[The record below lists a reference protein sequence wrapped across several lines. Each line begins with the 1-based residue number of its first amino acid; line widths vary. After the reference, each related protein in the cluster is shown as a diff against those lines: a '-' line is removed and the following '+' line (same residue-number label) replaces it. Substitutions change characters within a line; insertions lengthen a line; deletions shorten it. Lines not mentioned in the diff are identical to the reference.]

1 MIFPISKTSNGA
13 KNIQYILMNDTTSA
27 FDSKVICLK
36 AAFFRYFMVALT
48 YIFSISKTSIS
59 VPSPGKKAI
68 FDYHQKCMNH
78 FFFIFYGLFQEE
90 SKKNYW
96 IPSIR
101 SVFMKLWSWGRG
113 FEEKKIVKK
122 GVFDFCNGQIEN
134 SIKSKPFDEFPY
146 FFFYV
151 LIMNL
156 FIRIT
161 LKKKRIFRNIAKI
174 LASYVTNRK

>member
-13 KNIQYILMNDTTSA
+13 KNIQYILLNDTTSV

-68 FDYHQKCMNH
+68 FDHHQSVWII
-78 FFFIFYGLFQEE
+78 FFHI
-90 SKKNYW
+90 
-96 IPSIR
+96 
-101 SVFMKLWSWGRG
+101 LWAFSGR
-113 FEEKKIVKK
+113 EQKKILNSIHPFSFYEALKLRKRIWREKNRKK

-134 SIKSKPFDEFPY
+134 SIKSKPLDEFPY

-174 LASYVTNRK
+174 LASYVTKRN